1 MTIILIVLI
10 LLLIVIIYMS
20 LYKATVYFNTLP
32 QKTTVFYNINDIS
45 PNLTQIHPLRNEIM
59 KEVNTVLADP
69 KNWENW
75 PEKSLYDNKGEWKIF
90 PLYAFGIWIN
100 DNCNKVPILTK
111 FIKSIPNV
119 QLATL
124 SKLSPNMKL
133 KPHRGW
139 GSHSNHVLRAH
150 YGLIIPDNCYV
161 KVNDE
166 IQYHQNDKW
175 MVFDDSE
182 THMAENQSDKDR
194 LVLIIDISRPNHI
207 PKGTSTI
214 GDSKELLDIIDY
226 FKQKQISM

>member
-1 MTIILIVLI
+1 MVDHTLKARICENCQAE
-10 LLLIVIIYMS
+10 YMPTNGRQRYCPACGK
-20 LYKATVYFNTLP
+20 LKH
-32 QKTTVFYNINDIS
+32 D
-45 PNLTQIHPLRNEIM
+45 
-59 KEVNTVLADP
+59 
-69 KNWENW
+69 
-75 PEKSLYDNKGEWKIF
+75 
-90 PLYAFGIWIN
+90 
-100 DNCNKVPILTK
+100 DNCNKVTILTK

-124 SKLSPNMKL
+124 SRLSPNMKL

-226 FKQKQISM
+226 FKQKQISI